1 MLKNDQKFEFMTFSS
16 HEIAVNLGI
25 QDTSLA
31 LNELHNEGWELVA
44 VDSDPK
50 PNFTRHFFLKR
61 PKIEDRIPITF
72 FDLKQFQNKE
82 LKKAPG
88 LEKAIIEGMDHISKK
103 GTEKNPDVPLVV
115 IPKNKNNIT
124 DFKKK
129 TTD

>member
-16 HEIAVNLGI
+16 HEVAVNLGI

-44 VDSDPK
+44 VDSDPE

-88 LEKAIIEGMDHISKK
+88 LEKAINETIRFFSKGNK
-103 GTEKNPDVPLVV
+103 DV
-115 IPKNKNNIT
+115 I
-124 DFKKK
+124 
-129 TTD
+129 